1 MEPDGAGE
9 EPGVSMR
16 ISISNIAW
24 EKDEEPEISELLGR
38 LGVSAVDVAPGKYF
52 PDVSAASISDI
63 RKVRSWWNDRGIS
76 IYGMQSLLYGTKGL
90 NVFGEVD
97 SQERLLQHLDHVCRI
112 AEGLGAR
119 RLVFGSPKNRDRS
132 GLSDKEAEDIA
143 LRFFSRLGDIAQSHG
158 VVITLEPNPV
168 CYGTNWVTTT
178 KEAYAFVKELGNP
191 GIAMQLDTG
200 TVITNSED
208 RDTIASVKDAAGHVH
223 LSEPKLLPLC
233 LAPLGHNDV
242 FRAAAGIAPGTVTI
256 EMLTKGQ
263 GSTEELVERSVRK
276 VQELLGQIN
285 NG

>member
-9 EPGVSMR
+9 GSGVSMR

-24 EKDEEPEISELLGR
+24 ERDEEPQIAELLTR
-38 LGVSAVDVAPGKYF
+38 LGVTAVDVAPGKYF
-52 PDVSAASISDI
+52 PNVAAASDEDI
-63 RKVRSWWNDRGIS
+63 RKVRAWWEERGIS
-76 IYGMQSLLYGTKGL
+76 IYGMQSLLFGTKGL
-90 NVFGEVD
+90 NVFGDSD
-97 SQERLLQHLDHVCRI
+97 SQERLLQHLLHVCRV

-119 RLVFGSPKNRDRS
+119 RLVFGSPRNRDRS
-132 GLSDKEAEDIA
+132 GLSDKEADDIA
-143 LRFFSRLGDIAQSHG
+143 LQFFGRLGDIAQNWG

-263 GSTEELVERSVRK
+263 GSTAELVERSVRK
-276 VQELLGQIN
+276 VQELLQEKR
-285 NG
+285 

>member
-1 MEPDGAGE
+1 
-9 EPGVSMR
+9 MR

-24 EKDEEPEISELLGR
+24 EKDEEPEIAELLQR
-38 LGVSAVDVAPGKYF
+38 LGVTAVDVAPSKYF
-52 PDVSAASISDI
+52 QNMSSASDSDI
-63 RKVRSWWNDRGIS
+63 SNVRHWWNERGIS
-76 IYGMQSLLYGTKGL
+76 VYGMQSLLYGTKGL
-90 NVFGEVD
+90 NVFGDSD
-97 SQERLLQHLDHVCRI
+97 SQERLLAHLGHVCRI
-112 AEGLGAR
+112 AEGLGAK

-178 KEAYAFVKELGNP
+178 KEAYAFVKGLGNP

-200 TVITNSED
+200 TVTTNSED
-208 RDTIASVKDAAGHVH
+208 TAEFSEVKDAVGHVH

-233 LAPLGHNDV
+233 LAPLEHNDV

-263 GSTEELVERSVRK
+263 GSTAELVERSVRK

>member
-1 MEPDGAGE
+1 MQL
-9 EPGVSMR
+9 
-16 ISISNIAW
+16 SISNIAW
-24 EKDEEPEISELLGR
+24 EKDEEPQIAELLGR
-38 LGVSAVDVAPGKYF
+38 LGVTAVDVAHSKYF
-52 PDVSAASISDI
+52 PDAAEATDEGI
-63 RKVRSWWNDRGIS
+63 RKVRTWWEERGIS
-76 IYGMQSLLYGTKGL
+76 IYGMQSLLFGTKGL
-90 NVFGEVD
+90 NVFGD
-97 SQERLLQHLDHVCRI
+97 SESQSKLLTHLGHVCRI
-112 AEGLGAR
+112 AEGLGAK
-119 RLVFGSPKNRDRS
+119 RLVFGSPKNRDRG
-132 GLSDKEAEDIA
+132 GLTGSEADDIA

-168 CYGTNWVTTT
+168 CYGTNWITTT
-178 KEAYAFVKELGNP
+178 KEACSFVKELGNP
-191 GIAMQLDTG
+191 SIAMQLDTG
-200 TVITNSED
+200 TVITNSEA
-208 RDTIASVKDAAGHVH
+208 TAEFSEVKEAAGHVH